1 MAVVHRTIRVRPGP
15 RRSRAVPRT
24 RQQAT
29 VSDDALVL
37 AEARYGKNETLRQI
51 AKDIGVS
58 RQRLASLLRER
69 GVRLRSITPSAA
81 EVNEMARR
89 YAEGESLERVGTRL
103 GYSAG
108 TVRNHLL
115 AEGVVMRD
123 SHGRPR

>member
-1 MAVVHRTIRVRPGP
+1 
-15 RRSRAVPRT
+15 VPRT